1 MIRSS
6 DPVAGRSN
14 PMRWRL
20 MLVALAAASAGSCS
34 APPPQ
39 PPPSHPHGEL
49 YLSPREIVR
58 PPPSTEND
66 PNGGAS

>member
-1 MIRSS
+1 M
-6 DPVAGRSN
+6 AGTSN

-20 MLVALAAASAGSCS
+20 MLVVLAAASAASCS
-34 APPPQ
+34 APPP
-39 PPPSHPHGEL
+39 PPHPGGEL
-49 YLSPREIVR
+49 YMSPREIVR